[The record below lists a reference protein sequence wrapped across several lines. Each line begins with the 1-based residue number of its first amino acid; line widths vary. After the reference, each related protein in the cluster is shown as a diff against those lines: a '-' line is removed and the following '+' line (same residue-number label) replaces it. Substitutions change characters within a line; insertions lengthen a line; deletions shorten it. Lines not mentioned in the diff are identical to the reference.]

1 MREQQKDPAIPTI
14 QHDARTINFEVAGA
28 GPTLVLLPPGAS
40 RAVAWRGVMDRLAER
55 FHMIAIDVTG
65 FGGTDPWSHDRPL
78 TLDDEADA
86 IAAVIESVVGDDG
99 APVHL
104 AGHSFGGAIALRLA
118 VTGKAPLASLTLVE
132 PAPYPILAEAGE
144 DALYEEAATINLG
157 FIEAVAEGRSEA
169 AFERYIDY
177 YTDGP
182 GAWIAFSG
190 KARARFLHSASDVAR
205 ALAAVHADGMKRA
218 DVAALD
224 LPAQL
229 IHGALTSGPH
239 ARLCEVL
246 AETIPGAGLSVV
258 EKAGHMLTMT
268 HPGPV
273 AALIAELVGHRP

>member
-1 MREQQKDPAIPTI
+1 
-14 QHDARTINFEVAGA
+14 
-28 GPTLVLLPPGAS
+28 
-40 RAVAWRGVMDRLAER
+40 MDRLAER

-65 FGGTDPWSHDRPL
+65 FGGTDSWSHDRPL

-157 FIEAVAEGRSEA
+157 FIEAVAAGRSEA

-190 KARARFLHSASDVAR
+190 KARARFLQSASDVAR

-258 EKAGHMLTMT
+258 EEAGHMLTMT

-273 AALIAELVGHRP
+273 AALIAGLAGHRP